1 MYKISNEESNVHELK
16 TKIIENGNAPI
27 VTKTVDGK
35 ETVTPPT
42 SVEEK
47 AQRRVELK
55 ARRTLLMALPNEHQ
69 LNTELIEQTYERLQ
83 KLIRQLEMHGE
94 VIPQEDINQKF
105 LRSLSQ
111 EWTMHTIVWRNK
123 PEIETLSLDDLFNN
137 LKSYESEVK
146 GTSSSTTNSHNV
158 AFSLF
163 MDLQIRICDDLDRDR
178 FCGGTLHN
186 ALTMRARRFLKNTR
200 RKAESLPT
208 MERIGF
214 DKSKWW
220 NVLTAIEW
228 TLCSLGVLRAPG
240 IKDSRNRSYIRTVA
254 IHDALMDGLYSGS
267 YEAHNEGTFRLP
279 AVTAICLYKFIALS
293 FVPEYSEYI
302 SYTYNNT
309 MSFANSDMK
318 LATMPAPQ
326 PKPYLFLDELKVDE
340 TGSVIV
346 MIGRV
351 WDVTATTGR
360 YLSKDFV
367 VSDSKFDGATIV
379 RKAFVSGDDFLRYA
393 FRLVEFDDIELTNNK
408 YFIDVAGYVT
418 NVRRSSYMKGGS
430 KTLEFYLANPK
441 GQSLRVNLWGSV
453 GDLLI
458 EKKTA
463 HPGVCPVVLTSMFAK
478 LYNNRL
484 YLSSSSSTLIYGD
497 DDIPILSDEPNKEVM
512 VVDSSRPREGTI
524 ENLLLWARNR
534 KNDPVTFV
542 CNVMIEDVRRK
553 SGWNY
558 PSCGGEKCRKRLSMD
573 NGTFKCGTCGKIVD
587 YPVLRYRLEV
597 VVADDTAHTVVVLFN
612 EMATELVKCS
622 ADSIIDALDEGIE
635 DDSELPTPIRNIIG
649 TSHTMEI
656 KSHTY
661 YEHPTYESF
670 NCWRL
675 NPTELANEGTTS
687 NDQLIR
693 ADAPESSFKR
703 LTKHPT
709 MSTPSKPNETMSKKR
724 SELDDSDT
732 DDASTSVVG
741 SHDMNAKDSQNKKKK
756 KKYADLQLIMAMF
769 PLASSHD
776 EKYLFKDPLHPVRP
790 GTINRITFA
799 VEIKVRSIG
808 KNVNTMYWK
817 TTMSRINAIQ
827 GQSTI
832 TSQ

>member
-1 MYKISNEESNVHELK
+1 M
-16 TKIIENGNAPI
+16 
-27 VTKTVDGK
+27 
-35 ETVTPPT
+35 
-42 SVEEK
+42 
-47 AQRRVELK
+47 
-55 ARRTLLMALPNEHQ
+55 
-69 LNTELIEQTYERLQ
+69 
-83 KLIRQLEMHGE
+83 
-94 VIPQEDINQKF
+94 
-105 LRSLSQ
+105 
-111 EWTMHTIVWRNK
+111 
-123 PEIETLSLDDLFNN
+123 PEASYSGQFCFLFNSVGDEERN
-137 LKSYESEVK
+137 TPSIGLGWPRTIAARVTLGLSFFYPLYTNPVSRNSSEVREVLMCDG
-146 GTSSSTTNSHNV
+146 GTVRNNGVFSSSTTQAKYWTREAIERARPTISTIVMGVPRVTRFLRYLEGQCDVKARLVEEFGLYVFPTIKMHLFLVFDSNQFGPSRVRDV
-158 AFSLF
+158 A
-163 MDLQIRICDDLDRDR
+163 RV
-178 FCGGTLHN
+178 
-186 ALTMRARRFLKNTR
+186 RRFLSTVFFVTSQGTHRVELASNSGISDCDCLNMPMDHR
-200 RKAESLPT
+200 VVAVLVVVGVVSWSADT
-208 MERIGF
+208 MYKLR
-214 DKSKWW
+214 S
-220 NVLTAIEW
+220 V
-228 TLCSLGVLRAPG
+228 LCSKLIMKASFHFLRSQFESN
-240 IKDSRNRSYIRTVA
+240 SRQAVIV
-254 IHDALMDGLYSGS
+254 SG
-267 YEAHNEGTFRLP
+267 
-279 AVTAICLYKFIALS
+279 LS

-309 MSFANSDMK
+309 MSAANSDMK

-326 PKPYLFLDELKVDE
+326 PKPHLFLDELKVDE
-340 TGSVIV
+340 TRSVIV

-351 WDVTATTGR
+351 WDVTATTSR

-367 VSDSKFDGATIV
+367 VSDSKDEFRVFKDDMVMLEFDGATIV
-379 RKAFVSGDDFLRYA
+379 RKASVSGDGFLRYVL
-393 FRLVEFDDIELTNNK
+393 RLVEFDDIELTNNK

-418 NVRRSSYMKGGS
+418 NVGRFSYTKGGS

-441 GQSLRVNLWGSV
+441 GQSLRVTLWGSV
-453 GDLLI
+453 GDSLI

-463 HPGVCPVVLTSMFAK
+463 HPGVCPVVLASMSAK
-478 LYNNRL
+478 LYNNKL
-484 YLSSSSSTLIYGD
+484 YMSSSSSTLIYVD
-497 DDIPILSDEPNKEVM
+497 DDIPILQELKAMTMSDEPNKEVM

-542 CNVMIEDVRRK
+542 CNVLIEDVRRK

-635 DDSELPTPIRNIIG
+635 DDSELHTLIRNIIG
-649 TSHTMEI
+649 TIHTMEI

-675 NPTELANEGTTS
+675 NLIELANEGTTS
-687 NDQLIR
+687 NDQLIW
-693 ADAPESSFKR
+693 ADALESSFKW

-741 SHDMNAKDSQNKKKK
+741 SHDMNAKDSRNKKKK
-756 KKYADLQLIMAMF
+756 KHFDNGMARGI
-769 PLASSHD
+769 A
-776 EKYLFKDPLHPVRP
+776 Y
-790 GTINRITFA
+790 
-799 VEIKVRSIG
+799 G
-808 KNVNTMYWK
+808 KK
-817 TTMSRINAIQ
+817 E
-827 GQSTI
+827 
-832 TSQ
+832 